1 MKKGK
6 YIITNIL
13 SVVTLLWGIAACT
26 VDDTDVYRGSEEG
39 IFRLSAEGTVY
50 TRTGEDLFNPGT
62 KFQLFAI
69 ANNDWSENILAENPD
84 ENYIVGTETEEHTI
98 KYEGNNKFPAN
109 TALDFYGVTTSGE
122 DLLSLKINRTGAPTF
137 AVEYDT
143 QSQSGLPDILWTEK
157 KGQTFNQAGTI
168 TLPFKHVLSKL
179 KLKVQKHKGVNYNL
193 SITKIEFCDYPQG
206 TLDVSTGKFTSASGE
221 IRKDHFYTVFSG
233 NQILKEESESLI
245 INGNKVEP
253 TVFPTRGSNLISDMD
268 KHSLGIRVTMNNGN
282 AYTYWTNE
290 LALNDNNQPIKDAEG
305 NLQYKPYQFKPNYEY
320 DVQLTITDA
329 ALVVTILPLV
339 YDWIPEPEDQEET
352 EIGNPVTFGGVTW
365 MDRNLGATSADP
377 TASEMDWE
385 KSRGFYYQFG
395 RSIPFYVEGS
405 MQDPRYEKS
414 NTLHKP
420 TCNDADKN
428 NARPFPYVPFI
439 AGYDQLDQIAMESG
453 KTYNWVAADDIAK
466 KPKDKKLKYNFIFLT
481 EDNGNYSTSYR
492 DWDYSH
498 KTSANQWDTRA
509 NQPCPKG
516 WRLPTQNEFLT
527 IYPSDE
533 TYGDITFRH
542 KHKNSD
548 NSSTASEATIYLEP
562 NSISSTTREV
572 YVGVR
577 ESKYDEYGTIYAI
590 KNRNTNNA
598 YRLRW
603 RAVHAKGNEECRVLE
618 ISRYPATKT
627 DDLSIKS
634 SDKSYYN
641 NYDWDHPTEIL
652 KLPISGYVHAD
663 WSSTRKNAVIIYSG
677 IETIYWTSQANKSI
691 NTAYS
696 IRMKL
701 GGSDTD
707 KELKYWNQERRGY
720 GCLIRCVRDN
730 SVKD

>member
-84 ENYIVGTETEEHTI
+84 GNYIVGTETEEHTI

-395 RSIPFYVEGS
+395 RSIPFYIEGS
-405 MQDPRYEKS
+405 MQDPQYEKS
-414 NTLHKP
+414 ATLHKP
-420 TCNDADKN
+420 KCDGDDKN
-428 NARPFPYVPFI
+428 NNAKPFPYVPFI
-439 AGYDQLDQIAMESG
+439 NGYQNLGQIKM
-453 KTYNWVAADDIAK
+453 TNYNYNYSADKIAK
-466 KPKDKKLKYNFIFLT
+466 LPKETKLIYNFIFRT
-481 EDNGNYSTSYR
+481 ADGGVSYR
-492 DWDYSH
+492 DWDWNH
-498 KTSANQWDTRA
+498 ETSAKQWDTRA

-516 WRLPTQNEFLT
+516 WRLPTKNEFLT
-527 IYPSDE
+527 IYPR
-533 TYGDITFRH
+533 TAKYGDITFKYH
-542 KHKNSD
+542 
-548 NSSTASEATIYLEP
+548 
-562 NSISSTTREV
+562 SSTTYVESDNVNKEV
-572 YVGVR
+572 YVGHR
-577 ESKYDEYGTIYAI
+577 SSTKASYGTVYAI
-590 KNRNTNNA
+590 KNRYTSQA

-603 RAVHAKGNEECRVLE
+603 NVVNAKGNTEYRVLE
-618 ISRYPATKT
+618 ISRYPATSA
-627 DDLSIKS
+627 DDLNKDNYTS
-634 SDKSYYN
+634 
-641 NYDWDHPTEIL
+641 YDWEHPTEVL
-652 KLPISGYVHAD
+652 RLPISGYVHAD
-663 WSSTRKNAVIIYSG
+663 ATNATIIYSG
-677 IETIYWTSQANKSI
+677 IETIYWTSEANESKK
-691 NTAYS
+691 TAYS

-701 GGSDTD
+701 GGSESDR
-707 KELKYWNQERRGY
+707 ELKYWDEERRGY